1 MYIDEMVTIGKI
13 ENGFT
18 IGIRVPYKDNEDGC
32 IGGGEMKQFFVKTA
46 EEAGA
51 KVAEILPKLQDKM
64 DADEVFATAFKE
76 AADE

>member
-18 IGIRVPYKDNEDGC
+18 IGIRVPYKDDDSC
-32 IGGGEMKQFFVKTA
+32 IGGDMKQFFVKTA

>member
-18 IGIRVPYKDNEDGC
+18 IGIRVPYKDEDDLC
-32 IGGGEMKQFFVKTA
+32 CGGEMKQFFVKTA
-46 EEAGA
+46 EEVGA